1 MVHRKSASHAG
12 KGTHIKH
19 QLSQKEPEYMVQV
32 SDAKML
38 RKDILE
44 SLREVIIFMQGYEKF
59 RSIQEEKVL
68 AFHKLKMQTQELQT
82 LIAGKL
88 RRDLPKGKL
97 KPLVPK
103 LAKAKSEEHHEEM
116 EMPEDREE
124 IPQQTASAAPRLTSE
139 AKAQQ
144 ELDELEQQLREIEG
158 QLQGM
163 GK

>member
-1 MVHRKSASHAG
+1 MTHKKNAAHAG
-12 KGTHIKH
+12 KGTTVKH
-19 QLSQKEPEYMVQV
+19 QLAQKEPEYMVQIA
-32 SDAKML
+32 DAKML
-38 RKDILE
+38 RKDVLE

-88 RRDLPKGKL
+88 RKYLPKGKL
-97 KPLVPK
+97 KAVAPK
-103 LAKAKSEEHHEEM
+103 MQKMNAEEVHKELPEMEMHEEM
-116 EMPEDREE
+116 SA
-124 IPQQTASAAPRLTSE
+124 QQTAPKLTSE
-139 AKAQQ
+139 ARAQQ
-144 ELDELEQQLREIEG
+144 ELDELEMQLREIEG